1 MAHTKSS
8 TASKV
13 EDKKMVSLIDTDELE
28 QKRTQ
33 QLERL
38 IRRMAGLLKEY
49 QVPEYDYEAKSI
61 IEEVNEV
68 ALQ

>member
-1 MAHTKSS
+1 MNTLMNN
-8 TASKV
+8 
-13 EDKKMVSLIDTDELE
+13 KKYKLDE
-28 QKRTQ
+28 RTQ

-61 IEEVNEV
+61 IDEVNEV

>member
-1 MAHTKSS
+1 MKTLMNTK
-8 TASKV
+8 KPV
-13 EDKKMVSLIDTDELE
+13 QDD
-28 QKRTQ
+28 RTQ

-49 QVPEYDYEAKSI
+49 QVPEYDYEARSI
-61 IEEVNEV
+61 IEEANEV

>member
-1 MAHTKSS
+1 
-8 TASKV
+8 
-13 EDKKMVSLIDTDELE
+13 MVSLIDTDELE